1 MKKTLSRFLLTALV
15 LLLMMSALIYKLGT
29 LTLAQGN
36 DLTEQAENRVT
47 RTMAIKGSR
56 GRILDRNGIV
66 LAYSRTSYN
75 VEFLRNADNRSTYD
89 SAVYTESLLKAIEI
103 IERNGGKV
111 IDTSYIRRT
120 ETGEF
125 KYEWGVT
132 SEDAIKWRYKNFL
145 EAMGVNIINYL
156 SNNGISVDDD
166 YLASENSANW
176 DVSTWPP
183 AEYLYKIL
191 RASWCI
197 PEDVSFEDALKVIS
211 IRQEVN
217 LNNYRA
223 YEPIVIAYDVS
234 LETVSEIS
242 MRASELVGVQTAQ
255 STTRVYPR
263 GESAAHIVGY
273 LSRSATEEM
282 VKEKGYSYSD
292 YIGASGLEATM
303 EEYLTGATEEHQG
316 ERTVIV
322 NKNGS
327 VIREVSYTAP
337 TNGND
342 VMSTIDIQLQGV
354 VETALEDLIA
364 TIRQAEMDRIINP
377 KYSDDYLRSTNGDTS
392 KIHTAQT
399 GAIVVLDVNNG
410 DILAMASYPSFD
422 PNWFI
427 QGLTTEQVEMLFSEE
442 GYAAE
447 TTPMRNKAISARLAP
462 GSIFKMVT
470 GIAGL
475 AEGVITL
482 NETID
487 DNSPYRMTVVDDEG
501 NVSVTTT
508 GMPSC
513 WEKNTAKH
521 QDQDIVKAI
530 QNSCNYY
537 FFEVANRLGIDRLN
551 EWAGMFGLT
560 SSTGVELTG
569 EAIGIIGGQDVL
581 YNSELSLKEQKT
593 SLSGLVYSKL
603 CSLLEELLTYYPTD
617 ATKEDV
623 KACAL
628 NLMQILSGGS
638 LENTG
643 PQVRRILSD
652 GISIPEGYTAANKRW
667 TNEITSLL
675 TELQWKP
682 ALTIRSGIGQ
692 GTTLVTPLAV
702 ARYVAAVAN
711 EGTVYD
717 THIVDRILDENGAL
731 VQEIEPNVHATIEID
746 GSIWDAIHV
755 GMNHVVSADTPE
767 DTGTAADKFSE
778 EFKNSYLDRISGKT
792 GSAQIGTNTKIDI
805 ENTSWFVTYGPRE
818 NPEIAV
824 VVCVP
829 YGFSG
834 SSSVPAVEDIFT
846 YYFDKEKSV
855 APENLVDIGAIVP

>member
-36 DLTEQAENRVT
+36 DLTEQAEDRFT
-47 RTMAIKGSR
+47 RTIAIKGSR

-156 SNNGISVDDD
+156 SNKGIAVSDD

-282 VKEKGYSYSD
+282 VKVQGYSYND
-292 YIGASGLEATM
+292 YVGASGLEATM
-303 EEYLTGATEEHQG
+303 EAYLTGATEAHQG

-337 TNGND
+337 TNGDD
-342 VMSTIDIQLQGV
+342 VMSTIDIQFQGV
-354 VETALEDLIA
+354 VEKALEDLIND
-364 TIRQAEMDRIINP
+364 INQAEKSRIVNP
-377 KYSDDYLRSTNGDTS
+377 EYSEAYLNKTDGDTS
-392 KIHTAQT
+392 RINTAQT
-399 GAIVVLDVNNG
+399 GAIVVLDVNTG

-422 PNWFI
+422 PNWFM
-427 QGLTTEQVEMLFSEE
+427 QGLTTEQFKMLFESE
-442 GYAAE
+442 YASE

-475 AEGVITL
+475 ADGVISLT
-482 NETID
+482 ETID
-487 DNSPYRMTVVDDEG
+487 DNSPYHMEVVDSEG

-513 WEKNTAKH
+513 WVKNPSNH
-521 QDQDIVKAI
+521 QDQDIIKAI

-537 FFEVANRLGIDRLN
+537 FFEVANRLGIERLN
-551 EWAGMFGLT
+551 EWADMFGLT
-560 SSTGVELTG
+560 SATGVELTG

-581 YNSELSLKEQKT
+581 YNSSLSLKEQKT

-603 CSLLEELLTYYPTD
+603 CSLLKELLTYYPTD
-617 ATKEDV
+617 ATEDDV

-652 GISIPEGYTAANKRW
+652 GISIPEGYTSANKRW

-731 VQEIEPNVHATIEID
+731 VEEIAPRVHATIEID

-755 GMNHVVSADTPE
+755 GMEHVVSADTPE
-767 DTGTAADKFSE
+767 DTGTAADKFSQ
-778 EFKNSYLDRISGKT
+778 EFTDSGYLSRISGKT

-824 VVCVP
+824 VVCIP

-834 SSSVPAVEDIFT
+834 ASSVPAVEDIFT

-855 APENLVDIGAIVP
+855 APENLVDIDAIVP